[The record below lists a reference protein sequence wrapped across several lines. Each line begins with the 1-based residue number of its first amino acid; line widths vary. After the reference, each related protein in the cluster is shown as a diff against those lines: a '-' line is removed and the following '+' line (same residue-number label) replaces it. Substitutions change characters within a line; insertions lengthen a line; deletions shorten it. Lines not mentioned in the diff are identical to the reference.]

1 MAITAEF
8 KKTATDTGYAVVGV
22 TDLAVEQ
29 LRHAQAR
36 AAQARTE
43 LEKIEFDAEVRKLQE
58 RLQHAPTVAL
68 SAGLET
74 AGKFEETYGVLSARG
89 KKLVDRIKKQK
100 ATQELVEQGKATLT
114 RTKAAVTT
122 VRRGAGDTKTAAKAT
137 ATTAQREAGKS
148 ATRTKPAAKRTTTTA
163 RKRATASKTAAKGAT
178 TTARKTA
185 STAAKA
191 TQTGAEKVGS

>member
-22 TDLAVEQ
+22 TDLAVQQ

-43 LEKIEFDAEVRKLQE
+43 LEQGKFDAEVKRLQA
-58 RLQHAPTVAL
+58 RLQHAPTVAMT
-68 SAGLET
+68 AGLEA
-74 AGKFEETYGVLSARG
+74 AGKAEETYGDLSARG
-89 KKLVDRIKKQK
+89 KKLVERIRKQK
-100 ATQELVEQGKATLT
+100 ATQDLVEQGKATLT

-122 VRRGAGDTKTAAKAT
+122 VRRGAGETQSAAKAT

-163 RKRATASKTAAKGAT
+163 RKRAASSKTAAKGAT

-191 TQTGAEKVGS
+191 TQTGSTKVGS